1 MGFLCPACHTTGSL
15 QITKRLEL
23 PPDSRSDEI
32 TLQIVR
38 CQLCEFMGIAIYEES
53 RRGALE
59 DESIDHR
66 GYYVSASDLQRLK
79 KLLRECPKPGNSS
92 CTCAAHRQLGGRDKS
107 GRWAGL
113 VGFELN
119 RRFEMIYG

>member
-1 MGFLCPACHTTGSL
+1 MGFICPSCHTSGSL

-38 CQLCEFMGIAIYEES
+38 CRRCEFAGIAIYEES
-53 RRGALE
+53 RRGVMG
-59 DESIDHR
+59 DEAVDHR
-66 GYYVSASDLQRLK
+66 GYYVSTSDLQRLK
-79 KLLRECPKPGNSS
+79 KLLRECPEPGNSR
-92 CTCAAHRQLGGRDKS
+92 CTCATHRQMGVKDKS

-113 VGFELN
+113 AGIELDH
-119 RRFEMIYG
+119 RFQMRYG

>member
-1 MGFLCPACHTTGSL
+1 MGFLCPVCDRAGSL
-15 QITKRLEL
+15 QITLRLEL

-38 CQLCEFMGIAIYEES
+38 CPRCNFEGLAIYEES
-53 RRGALE
+53 RRGGLG

-66 GYYVSASDLQRLK
+66 GYFVSQVDLKALK
-79 KLLRECPKPGNSS
+79 KQMRQCPKPGNSR
-92 CTCAAHRQLGGRDKS
+92 CDCAAHQELGRTDKS

-113 VGFELN
+113 SGIDLG
-119 RRFEMIYG
+119 RRFQMRYG